1 MPRKILKNN
10 NIQAEL
16 TEADAVDSGI
26 LNYVASENI
35 KSHHAV
41 SVLSDGRIKMFDGK
55 GKWIGISLTKGNA
68 NQTVSVAVYG
78 SLYES
83 KSFEKNADYYVNADG
98 SISTTETLYGILGS
112 TNSDGEL
119 YIYKNM
125 VVDSP
130 TFQKI
135 YLASHLSLS
144 ATQTSDGLVITNSD
158 QPTLDS
164 VLSPANVSNLT
175 VVSEA
180 FNASG
185 GTLTKLNSG
194 STCIHVFLE
203 NGTLVVPEGIT
214 LTNVDYLVI
223 GGGGGGGSAD
233 YAGGYG
239 GGGGGAG
246 GYLTTFGSA
255 WVQKSGGLI
264 DPDTLPKLTLTAGTY
279 HITVGLGGAGGT
291 CCNNKGESGG
301 NSSISQGESTVLVS
315 ASGGGGGGA
324 SMLLNHSNGGT
335 EQDALEGGSGGGASY
350 DGYLGQAVN
359 TTIFGNTYP
368 QGFQGASASYNSD
381 YRSAGGGGGAG
392 GAGSHNYNTN
402 WNSYGFGGAG
412 LGSTITGTLVIR
424 ASGGGGG
431 YGQTNTGSTNPGAP
445 ATAGG
450 GGAGGTGYGGDD
462 FSPDTNGQ
470 ANTGG
475 GGGGAGYSNSGAG
488 GNGGSGIVIIRYTI

>member
-10 NIQAEL
+10 NIQTEL

-55 GKWIGISLTKGNA
+55 GKWVGLALTKGNA
-68 NQTVSVAVYG
+68 NQSVSVAVYG

-83 KSFEKNADYYVNADG
+83 KSFDKNADYYVNADG

-112 TNSDGEL
+112 TNSAGEL
-119 YIYKNM
+119 YIYKSM

-130 TFQKI
+130 TFKKV

-144 ATQTSDGLVITNSD
+144 TAQTADGIAITDSV

-164 VLSPANVSNLT
+164 VLSPTNLSNL
-175 VVSEA
+175 VFVHEA

-185 GTLTKLNSG
+185 GTLTRLNSG
-194 STCIHVFLE
+194 STYVHVFLE
-203 NGTLVVPEGIT
+203 NGTLVVPTDVT
-214 LTNVDYLVI
+214 LTNVDYLII

-233 YAGGYG
+233 YSGGYA

-255 WVQKSGGLI
+255 WGHKSGGLT
-264 DPDTLPKLTLTAGTY
+264 DPATLPKLTLSAGTY
-279 HITVGLGGAGGT
+279 HITVGLGGAGGA

-301 NSSISQGESTVLVS
+301 DSSISQGETTVLVS
-315 ASGGGGGGA
+315 ATGGGGGGA
-324 SMLLNHSNGGT
+324 SMKLNHSLGGT
-335 EQDALEGGSGGGASY
+335 DQDARQGGSGGGASY
-350 DGYLGQAVN
+350 DGYLGQVVN
-359 TTIFGNTYP
+359 IQIFGTIYP
-368 QGFQGASASYNSD
+368 QGFQGASASYNSN

-392 GAGSHNYNTN
+392 SAGTHNSNTS
-402 WNSYGFGGAG
+402 WNTYGWGGQG
-412 LGSTITGTLVIR
+412 LDSTITGTRVRR
-424 ASGGGGG
+424 ASGGSGG
-431 YGQTNTGSTNPGAP
+431 YGQTNSGSSNPGA
-445 ATAGG
+445 ASTAGG
-450 GGAGGTGYGGDD
+450 GGAGGAGNGGTGGA
-462 FSPDTNGQ
+462 GQ

-475 GGGGAGYSNSGAG
+475 GGGGAGYANYGAG
-488 GNGGSGIVIIRYTI
+488 GSGGSGIVIIRYTI